1 MSRIN
6 YENFGHVKHLSR
18 NLRKNLTPSEKVLWN
33 ILRDKKVL
41 GFRFLR
47 QHPVFY
53 RINHY
58 NVKFYVADFYC
69 AKLRLIIEL
78 DGPIHEITAE
88 NDKERDENLIERGY
102 NIIRYKND
110 DLLNPDKF
118 IKLFQSDII
127 KISQTI

>member
-1 MSRIN
+1 MSRVN
-6 YENFGHVKHLSR
+6 YENFVHVKYLSR
-18 NLRKNLTPSEKVLWN
+18 NLRKNLTPSERVLWN

-47 QHPVFY
+47 QHPLFY
-53 RINHY
+53 RINDHK
-58 NVKFYVADFYC
+58 VKFYVADFYC

-78 DGPIHEITAE
+78 DGPIHEFTVE

-110 DLLNPDKF
+110 DLLICDKF
-118 IKLFQSDII
+118 IQLLQSDII
-127 KISQTI
+127 KLSKTI